1 MKYSFGEF
9 TLDTAGL
16 ELRARG
22 APLSVEP
29 KVLETLIYLV
39 ENRDRVVTR
48 DELIDAIW
56 EGRFISDAAVSSAI
70 HAARNAVGDSGTKQ
84 SILKT
89 IHGRGFR
96 FIAATVESGAGTVAL
111 AEEKPEQDIYFCHS
125 KDGTRIA
132 YSIAGEGPPLI
143 KTSHWLTHVELD
155 WSSPVWK
162 HVHGHFAQTHQLIR
176 YDPRGNGLSEWDVDD
191 FSLDRQV
198 EDLEA
203 VVDAVGLDRFPI
215 LGISQAAAVSVAY
228 AVKNSERV
236 TKMAFY
242 GGYAC
247 GWRHHGSEKRIKATE
262 ATIALIE
269 SAWGGTGAV
278 QQLFS
283 STFMP
288 DAPPENLKWFGELQA
303 QSSNGRNAAKLVEA
317 IGEVDVREILSSV
330 SVPTLVL
337 HARND
342 AAISFRQG
350 QMLAAGIPG
359 AKFVPLDTS
368 NHILPET
375 DPAWHRCAR
384 LIAEFLLETS

>member
-1 MKYSFGEF
+1 MNYSFGEF

-16 ELRARG
+16 ELRADG
-22 APLSVEP
+22 APVSVEP
-29 KVLETLIYLV
+29 KVLEILIYLV

-48 DELIDAIW
+48 DELIDTIW

-70 HAARNAVGDSGTKQ
+70 YAVRNAVGDSGAAQ
-84 SILKT
+84 NMVKT
-89 IHGRGFR
+89 MHGRGFR
-96 FIAATVESGAGTVAL
+96 FVASTVESGTGPA
-111 AEEKPEQDIYFCHS
+111 AETDEKPEQDIYFCHS

-155 WSSPVWK
+155 WNSPVWR
-162 HVHGHFAQTHQLIR
+162 HVHRHFAQTHQLIR

-191 FSLDRQV
+191 FSLARQV

-203 VVDAVGLDRFPI
+203 VANAVGLDRFPI

-228 AVKNSERV
+228 CVKNPDRV
-236 TKMAFY
+236 SRMAFY
-242 GGYAC
+242 AGYAC

-262 ATIALIE
+262 ASIALIE
-269 SAWGGTGAV
+269 SVWGGSGAV
-278 QQLFS
+278 QQMFS

-288 DAPPENLKWFGELQA
+288 DAPPENLKWFSELQA
-303 QSSNGRNAAKLVEA
+303 QSSNGRNAAKLVAA
-317 IGEVDVREILSSV
+317 IGDVDVRDILGQV

-337 HARND
+337 HAREDN
-342 AAISFRQG
+342 AISFRQG
-350 QMLAAGIPG
+350 QTLAAGIPG
-359 AKFVPLDTS
+359 ARFVPLETS

-375 DPAWHRCAR
+375 DPAWHRCSR
-384 LIAEFLLETS
+384 LITEFLLEDG